1 MWIANAVIPDARA
14 KLNSVQ
20 ALDLVP
26 DPKPETKRSGTGM
39 NKLNALKVSACFLT
53 IGCIGVG
60 CATSPT
66 KSPDVSDRVR
76 KDLDQANFKDVSV
89 SQDRDKGVVTLTGHV
104 ASDADKAQAE
114 GIAKADAGA
123 QVVAD
128 EIAVKPPNDDN
139 MGKVN
144 SDLDSGIEKNL
155 DAALIQ
161 SRLDKDV
168 KYDVK
173 NGVVTLKGNVG
184 SQSTRGRA
192 ESVASK
198 VPNVRQVVNEL
209 DVKVQKATSTQ

>member
-1 MWIANAVIPDARA
+1 
-14 KLNSVQ
+14 
-20 ALDLVP
+20 
-26 DPKPETKRSGTGM
+26 M
-39 NKLNALKVSACFLT
+39 NKLNAAKVSACCLVL
-53 IGCIGVG
+53 GCVG
-60 CATSPT
+60 MGCSTSPM
-66 KSPDVSDRVR
+66 KSPDVADRVR

-89 SQDRDKGVVTLTGHV
+89 SQDRDKGVITLTGHV
-104 ASDADKAQAE
+104 ASDSDKGQAE
-114 GIAKADAGA
+114 GIAKADAGG

-139 MGKVN
+139 AGKLN

-198 VPNVRQVVNEL
+198 VPNVHQVVNEL

>member
-1 MWIANAVIPDARA
+1 
-14 KLNSVQ
+14 
-20 ALDLVP
+20 
-26 DPKPETKRSGTGM
+26 M
-39 NKLNALKVSACFLT
+39 NNRNALKLSVWFLALS
-53 IGCIGVG
+53 CIGSG
-60 CATSPT
+60 CSTSAT
-66 KSPDVSDRVR
+66 KSPDVTDRVR

-89 SQDRDKGVVTLTGHV
+89 SQDRDKGVVTLSGHV

-114 GIAKADAGA
+114 GIAKGDAAG

-128 EIAVKPPNDDN
+128 EIAVTPPNDDSKT
-139 MGKVN
+139 GKVN

-173 NGVVTLKGNVG
+173 NGVVTLKGNVN
-184 SQSTRGRA
+184 SQSMRGRA

-209 DVKVQKATSTQ
+209 DVKNQKATSAQ